1 MLIEVQFNRK
11 LFHSFT
17 PAKAKLNVKVK
28 ELKVRFERSQSI
40 HVIMKSVYPSD
51 IRWMEGRM
59 GELGSIT
66 TRFSGNEPAHTPR
79 PEREGRPDP
88 SERRKSSLWRCLKM
102 PKAFY
107 LQVFFALEYSYYSTE
122 KVKFTICCF
131 TLFNSSF
138 QFKYLQK
145 KNIPKIVDM
154 QRSDTI
160 NKFILQEQ
168 LKPRT
173 TI

>member
-1 MLIEVQFNRK
+1 MLTEAQFNST

-17 PAKAKLNVKVK
+17 PVKAKLNVKVK

-40 HVIMKSVYPSD
+40 HV
-51 IRWMEGRM
+51 
-59 GELGSIT
+59 
-66 TRFSGNEPAHTPR
+66 
-79 PEREGRPDP
+79 
-88 SERRKSSLWRCLKM
+88 WRCLKM

-122 KVKFTICCF
+122 KVKFTVCCF
-131 TLFNSSF
+131 TLFNS
-138 QFKYLQK
+138 
-145 KNIPKIVDM
+145 KNIGKIVDM

-168 LKPRT
+168 LKPTT